1 MASRIGKEIGDEIR
15 QEIRKENRKDLE
27 KDKLKNPHL
36 DEASWWEE
44 RRLGMKIFLGFLI
57 GVGVVALAFLLGW
70 VVMLLWNWLI
80 PDIFGLNAITYW
92 QAWGLFLLTSILFKS
107 MPGDKSDGGKLGDRR
122 RKRELRNLM
131 EEEPESGDATDSVSS
146 DDMIDDSDSGE
157 SKE

>member
-1 MASRIGKEIGDEIR
+1 MPEQIIE
-15 QEIRKENRKDLE
+15 
-27 KDKLKNPHL
+27 H
-36 DEASWWEE
+36 
-44 RRLGMKIFLGFLI
+44 MKWVFS